1 MQGKTLL
8 LSQRRVSNLVAY
20 CIGYEFEDTFADV
33 VDSETIETTNLPAV
47 EFSRRAY
54 KLARIA
60 LGSPNLAR
68 RLAPY
73 PRNTACLTR
82 DFELFFPVFSHAYEV
97 YALAT
102 IPNWRKRSK
111 VAACFITEVWSDML
125 PKYLLELLADF
136 DHIFIGC
143 RNGVEEVARLTGRP
157 CSYLPIAVDALR
169 FAPSSPDEPRPIDV
183 SYIGRRSQITHGAL
197 LKDAELRG
205 RFYYYDTVAASGI
218 DLKHRT
224 FRVDAPDEHRR
235 LLATLLKRSGFFFA
249 NRSYVNRPE
258 FTAGRDE
265 ISSRFYEGAAAG
277 TVMVGEAPRSEEF
290 QRQFD
295 WQDALIPIAFDCP
308 NIGDILAELN
318 GDPGRL
324 REIRRNNVREV
335 ALRHDWLHRIETVF
349 DVLGLSPTDEMQ
361 ARAQQLQ
368 QLATRF
374 AP

>member
-1 MQGKTLL
+1 MQGKALL

-20 CIGYEFEDTFADV
+20 CIGYEFEDTIADV
-33 VDSETIETTNLPAV
+33 VDSVIIETTNLPAV
-47 EFSRRAY
+47 EFSRRLY

-60 LGSPNLAR
+60 FGSSYLAR
-68 RLAPY
+68 QLAPH
-73 PRNTACLTR
+73 PRNTECLDR
-82 DFELFFPVFSHAYEV
+82 NFELFFPVFSHAYEI

-136 DHIFIGC
+136 DHIFSGC

-157 CSYLPIAVDALR
+157 CSYLPIAVDVLR
-169 FAPSSPDEPRPIDV
+169 FAPSSPDKPRSIDV
-183 SYIGRRSQITHGAL
+183 SYIGRRSQITHRAL
-197 LKDAELRG
+197 LNDAELHD

-235 LLATLLKRSGFFFA
+235 LLATLLKRSSFFFA

-295 WQDALIPIAFDCP
+295 WQDALIPVAFDSP

-318 GDPGRL
+318 SDPGRL

-335 ALRHDWLHRIETVF
+335 ALRHDWLHRIQTVF
-349 DVLGLSPTDEMQ
+349 DVLGLSPTDKMH
-361 ARAQQLQ
+361 AREQQLQ
-368 QLATRF
+368 QLAARF
-374 AP
+374 AR